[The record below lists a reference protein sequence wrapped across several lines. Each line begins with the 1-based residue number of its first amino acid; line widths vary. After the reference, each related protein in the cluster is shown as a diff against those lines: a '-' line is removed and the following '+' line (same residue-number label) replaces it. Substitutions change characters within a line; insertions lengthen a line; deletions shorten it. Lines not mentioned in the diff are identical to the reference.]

1 MSEKMKVLELATY
14 EGPKSD
20 EGLKKLYEF
29 NEKVKK
35 YWEARLKEFKVNRT
49 VWSDGTGTYYSIY
62 EYASY
67 QTFAQFQDDEETQRI
82 ISGHFRL
89 VSNGKRKVLREVVI
103 P

>member
-20 EGLKKLYEF
+20 EGLKKLHEF
-29 NEKVKK
+29 NEEVKK
-35 YWEARLKEFKVNRT
+35 YWDERLKEFKVNRT
-49 VWSDGTGTYYSIY
+49 VWSDGTGKYYSMY

-67 QTFAQFQDDEETQRI
+67 QTYAQFHDDEETQRI

-89 VSNGKRKVLREVVI
+89 VSNGKRRVLREVVI
-103 P
+103 L